1 MNIPQEEIEKKAE
14 EIALQEGREAHE
26 VTRYDLVRAREEI
39 HREVTGEA
47 DFGAGGTSPL
57 VEDNDESTASSE
69 DPVRQEDVERSPK
82 IGPKLER

>member
-1 MNIPQEEIEKKAE
+1 MSIPQEEIEKKAE

-47 DFGAGGTSPL
+47 DFGEGGTSPL
-57 VEDNDESTASSE
+57 IEDNESTASTE
-69 DPVRQEDVERSPK
+69 DPVRREDVERSPK